1 MSAKFEELSLGH
13 ALAVV
18 AAMRPLDRAC
28 VQALLGDISDEAFA
42 VNRWQSYGP
51 AWALV
56 DGSGQALAIG
66 GVSLPNEWTG
76 VMWLV
81 VRDGLP
87 LETWRKLMRQT
98 RTVIGNALDPA
109 NSAYRHRLEA
119 HVLESWGDAQKL
131 VRALGFEFEGTRRA
145 AGRGGENVQQWAI
158 VGPVKG

>member
-1 MSAKFEELSLGH
+1 MARFEELSLAH
-13 ALAVV
+13 ALDVV
-18 AAMRPLDRAC
+18 AAMRPLDRMC

-56 DGSGQALAIG
+56 DDSGQALAIG
-66 GVSLPNEWTG
+66 GVSLPNDWTG

-81 VRDGLP
+81 LRDGLP
-87 LETWRKLMRQT
+87 LETWRKLIRHT

-109 NSAYRHRLEA
+109 NSSHRHRLEA
-119 HVLESWGDAQKL
+119 HVLESWGDAKKL
-131 VRALGFEFEGTRRA
+131 VQALGFEFEGTRLA
-145 AGRGGENVQQWAI
+145 AGRDGQHIQQWAI

>member
-1 MSAKFEELSLGH
+1 MARIEQMSLAH
-13 ALAVV
+13 ALSVV

-42 VNRWQSYGP
+42 ANRWQSYGP

-56 DGSGQALAIG
+56 DESGRALSIG
-66 GVSLPNEWTG
+66 GVSLPNDWLG

-87 LETWRKLMRQT
+87 LETWRKLIRHT
-98 RTVIGNALDPA
+98 RTVIGNALDHE
-109 NSAYRHRLEA
+109 SSVYRHRLEA
-119 HVLESWGDAQKL
+119 HVLEGWGDAQKL
-131 VRALGFEFEGTRRA
+131 ARALGFEFEGTRRA
-145 AGRGGENVQQWAI
+145 AGRGGENIQQWAI